1 MSRSLSQTA
10 LAGVLALAAAFPAA
24 AQQLTVKTEPQAG
37 GAGVALK
44 AMQSKTQV
52 GNMVVNCDTTPGFAS
67 FYKTGNPT
75 AIKIQGGE
83 AREMTIASD
92 SPVFE
97 SKPIPMPPD
106 LDPAKLCVAGRPDV
120 PAAKA
125 ALLAR
130 LAKD

>member
-10 LAGVLALAAAFPAA
+10 RAGVLALAAAFPAA

-44 AMQSKTQV
+44 AMSGNKQV
-52 GNMVVNCDTTPGFAS
+52 GNMVVNCDTPPGFAS

-83 AREMTIASD
+83 AREMTLASD
-92 SPVFE
+92 SPIFE
-97 SKPIPMPPD
+97 SKPIPMPSD

-120 PAAKA
+120 SAARTT
-125 ALLAR
+125 LLAR